1 MKIGFNSGLCPNLK
15 FSLCVSAFLCDSAVN
30 LRVKAVHRRDAE
42 DAELRLGHY
51 LTRASILSI
60 FG

>member
-30 LRVKAVHRRDAE
+30 LRVKAVHRQERREFISRREA
-42 DAELRLGHY
+42 L
-51 LTRASILSI
+51 AS
-60 FG
+60 

>member
-42 DAELRLGHY
+42 DAEV
-51 LTRASILSI
+51 TRS
-60 FG
+60 